1 MQRHHLSPGI
11 PLISALFWLAACN
24 GGSSPP
30 ALSLPPP
37 ATTSPPAVTPS
48 PTTAPVTEAR
58 MDGTYLVVKKVT
70 KRRNFA
76 GIRVGDVLRR
86 TYRIKPTCP
95 IGPCGAFIKINL
107 AETNQ
112 NITRKLAY
120 HADTNTYSLVPVV
133 TPVICTGTN
142 GVRYRLKT
150 TDTVDITPVASQ
162 PTLVDV
168 VVTKWTGKEVVK
180 AVPEGAA
187 RAKGHCKPALVNYDY
202 VGTLQ

>member
-1 MQRHHLSPGI
+1 
-11 PLISALFWLAACN
+11 
-24 GGSSPP
+24 
-30 ALSLPPP
+30 
-37 ATTSPPAVTPS
+37 
-48 PTTAPVTEAR
+48 

-70 KRRNFA
+70 ARRNFA

-107 AETNQ
+107 AETSQ

-120 HADTNTYSLVPVV
+120 DADTNTYRLVPVI

-150 TDTVDITPVASQ
+150 TDTVDITPVTSQ
-162 PTLVDV
+162 PTLVDF
-168 VVTKWTGKEVVK
+168 VVTRWTGTEVVR

-202 VGTLQ
+202 VGTLE